1 MQSMTSF
8 DDYLRGILEQIL
20 ESNQIL
26 NDLQDK
32 LGDLDIIKKEISK
45 INGLITVVI
54 NKLKAS
60 DNSSDDFVSLLSAG
74 KYYLENYDFTR
85 EIETMSKLYSNDS
98 NRLKNIRY
106 TILDS
111 LQDKKLME
119 KIDTLSRKL

>member
-1 MQSMTSF
+1 MTSF

-32 LGDLDIIKKEISK
+32 LGDLEIIKKEISK

-74 KYYLENYDFTR
+74 KNYLENYDFTR

-111 LQDKKLME
+111 LRDKKLME
-119 KIDTLSRKL
+119 KIETLSRKL

>member
-1 MQSMTSF
+1 MTNF

-106 TILDS
+106 TILNS

-119 KIDTLSRKL
+119 KIETLSRKL

>member
-1 MQSMTSF
+1 MTSF

-26 NDLQDK
+26 KNLQDK
-32 LGDLDIIKKEISK
+32 QGDLEIIKKEISK

-111 LQDKKLME
+111 LRDKKLME

>member
-1 MQSMTSF
+1 MTSF

-32 LGDLDIIKKEISK
+32 LGDLEIIKKEISK

-111 LQDKKLME
+111 LRDKKLME
-119 KIDTLSRKL
+119 KIETISRKL

>member
-1 MQSMTSF
+1 MTSF
-8 DDYLRGILEQIL
+8 DDYLQGILEQIL

-54 NKLKAS
+54 NKLDVS

-119 KIDTLSRKL
+119 KIETLSRKL

>member
-1 MQSMTSF
+1 MTSF

-26 NDLQDK
+26 KNLQDK
-32 LGDLDIIKKEISK
+32 LGDLEIIKKEISK
-45 INGLITVVI
+45 INGLIIVVI
-54 NKLKAS
+54 NKLEAS

>member
-1 MQSMTSF
+1 MTSF

-32 LGDLDIIKKEISK
+32 LGDLEIIKKEISK

-54 NKLKAS
+54 NKLEAS

-74 KYYLENYDFTR
+74 KSYLENYDFTR

-111 LQDKKLME
+111 LRDKKLME
-119 KIDTLSRKL
+119 KIETISRKL

>member
-1 MQSMTSF
+1 MTSF

-32 LGDLDIIKKEISK
+32 LGDLEIIKKEISK

-54 NKLKAS
+54 NKLDVS

-74 KYYLENYDFTR
+74 KYYIENYDFTR

-119 KIDTLSRKL
+119 KIETISKKL

>member
-1 MQSMTSF
+1 MTSF

-26 NDLQDK
+26 KNLQDK
-32 LGDLDIIKKEISK
+32 LGDLEIIKKEISK

-74 KYYLENYDFTR
+74 KYYLENYDFIR

-119 KIDTLSRKL
+119 KIETLSRKL

>member
-1 MQSMTSF
+1 MTSF

-32 LGDLDIIKKEISK
+32 LGDLEIIKKEISK

-60 DNSSDDFVSLLSAG
+60 DNISDDFVSLLSAG
-74 KYYLENYDFTR
+74 KYYLENYDFIR

-106 TILDS
+106 TILNS
-111 LQDKKLME
+111 LRDKKLME
-119 KIDTLSRKL
+119 KIETISRKL

>member
-1 MQSMTSF
+1 MTSF

-26 NDLQDK
+26 KNLQDK
-32 LGDLDIIKKEISK
+32 LGDLEIIKKEISK

-54 NKLKAS
+54 NKLETT
-60 DNSSDDFVSLLSAG
+60 DNRSDDFVSLLSAG

-111 LQDKKLME
+111 LRDKKLME

>member
-26 NDLQDK
+26 KNLQDK

-54 NKLKAS
+54 NKLEAS

-119 KIDTLSRKL
+119 KIDTFSSKL

>member
-1 MQSMTSF
+1 MTSF

-26 NDLQDK
+26 KNLQDK
-32 LGDLDIIKKEISK
+32 LGDLEIIKKEISK

-54 NKLKAS
+54 NKLETS

-74 KYYLENYDFTR
+74 KNYLENYDFTR

>member
-1 MQSMTSF
+1 MTSF

-26 NDLQDK
+26 KNLQDK
-32 LGDLDIIKKEISK
+32 QGDLEIIKKEISK

-119 KIDTLSRKL
+119 KIETLSRKL

>member
-1 MQSMTSF
+1 MTSF

-32 LGDLDIIKKEISK
+32 LGDLEIIKKEISK

-54 NKLKAS
+54 NKLDVS

>member
-1 MQSMTSF
+1 MTSF
-8 DDYLRGILEQIL
+8 DDYLQGILEQIL

-32 LGDLDIIKKEISK
+32 LGDLEIIKKEISK

-54 NKLKAS
+54 NKLDVS

-85 EIETMSKLYSNDS
+85 EIETMSKLYSNDP

-111 LQDKKLME
+111 LRDKKLME
-119 KIDTLSRKL
+119 KIETISRKL

>member
-1 MQSMTSF
+1 MTSF

-26 NDLQDK
+26 KNLQDK
-32 LGDLDIIKKEISK
+32 LGDLEIIKKEISK

-54 NKLKAS
+54 NKLEAS

-111 LQDKKLME
+111 LRDKKLME

>member
-1 MQSMTSF
+1 MTSF

-32 LGDLDIIKKEISK
+32 LGDLEIIKKEISK

-54 NKLKAS
+54 NKLEAS

>member
-1 MQSMTSF
+1 MTSF

-60 DNSSDDFVSLLSAG
+60 DNSSDDFVSLLYAG
-74 KYYLENYDFTR
+74 KYYLENYDFIR

-119 KIDTLSRKL
+119 KIETLSRKL

>member
-1 MQSMTSF
+1 MTSF
-8 DDYLRGILEQIL
+8 DDYLQGILEQIL
-20 ESNQIL
+20 ESNHL
-26 NDLQDK
+26 LKNLQDK
-32 LGDLDIIKKEISK
+32 LGDLEIIKKEISK

-54 NKLKAS
+54 NKLEAS

-111 LQDKKLME
+111 LRDKKLME
-119 KIDTLSRKL
+119 KIETISRKL

>member
-1 MQSMTSF
+1 MTSF

-32 LGDLDIIKKEISK
+32 LGDLEIIKKEILK

-54 NKLKAS
+54 NKLEAS

>member
-1 MQSMTSF
+1 MTSF

-32 LGDLDIIKKEISK
+32 LGDLEIIKKEISK

-74 KYYLENYDFTR
+74 KHYLENYDFTR

-119 KIDTLSRKL
+119 KIETLSRKL

>member
-1 MQSMTSF
+1 MTSF

-20 ESNQIL
+20 ESHQIL
-26 NDLQDK
+26 NNLQDK
-32 LGDLDIIKKEISK
+32 LGDLEIIKKEISK

-54 NKLKAS
+54 NKLEAS

-74 KYYLENYDFTR
+74 KYYLENYDFIR

-119 KIDTLSRKL
+119 KIKTLSRKL

>member
-1 MQSMTSF
+1 MTSF

-20 ESNQIL
+20 ESHQIL
-26 NDLQDK
+26 NNLQDK
-32 LGDLDIIKKEISK
+32 LGDLEIIKKEISK

-74 KYYLENYDFTR
+74 KYYLENYDFIR

-119 KIDTLSRKL
+119 KIETLSKKL

>member
-1 MQSMTSF
+1 MTSF
-8 DDYLRGILEQIL
+8 DDYLQGILEQIL

-32 LGDLDIIKKEISK
+32 LGDLEIIKKEISK

-74 KYYLENYDFTR
+74 KNYLENYDFTR

-111 LQDKKLME
+111 LRDKKLME
-119 KIDTLSRKL
+119 KIETISRKL

>member
-1 MQSMTSF
+1 MTSF

-26 NDLQDK
+26 KNLQDK
-32 LGDLDIIKKEISK
+32 LGDLEIIKKEISK

-54 NKLKAS
+54 NKLTAS

-119 KIDTLSRKL
+119 KIETLSRKL

>member
-1 MQSMTSF
+1 MTSF
-8 DDYLRGILEQIL
+8 VDYLRGILEQIL

-26 NDLQDK
+26 KNLQDK
-32 LGDLDIIKKEISK
+32 LGDLEIIKKEISK

-54 NKLKAS
+54 NKLEAS

-119 KIDTLSRKL
+119 KIDILSRKL

>member
-1 MQSMTSF
+1 MTSF
-8 DDYLRGILEQIL
+8 DDYLQGILEQIL

-32 LGDLDIIKKEISK
+32 LGDLEIIKKEISK

-54 NKLKAS
+54 NKLDVS

-111 LQDKKLME
+111 LRDKKLME
-119 KIDTLSRKL
+119 KIETISRKL

>member
-1 MQSMTSF
+1 MTSF

-20 ESNQIL
+20 KSNQIL

-32 LGDLDIIKKEISK
+32 LGDLEIIKKEISK

-54 NKLKAS
+54 NKLEAS

-119 KIDTLSRKL
+119 KINTLSRKL

>member
-1 MQSMTSF
+1 MTSF

-20 ESNQIL
+20 ESNHIL
-26 NDLQDK
+26 NNLQDK
-32 LGDLDIIKKEISK
+32 LGDLEIIKKEISK

-54 NKLKAS
+54 NKLEAS

-111 LQDKKLME
+111 LRDKKLME
-119 KIDTLSRKL
+119 KIETISRKL

>member
-1 MQSMTSF
+1 MTSF

-26 NDLQDK
+26 NNLQDK
-32 LGDLDIIKKEISK
+32 LGDLEIIKKEISK

-54 NKLKAS
+54 NKLEAS

-74 KYYLENYDFTR
+74 KSYLENYDFTR

-111 LQDKKLME
+111 LRDKKLME
-119 KIDTLSRKL
+119 KIETISRKL

>member
-1 MQSMTSF
+1 MTSF

-32 LGDLDIIKKEISK
+32 LGDLEIIKKEISK

-54 NKLKAS
+54 NKLEAS

-111 LQDKKLME
+111 LRDKKLME
-119 KIDTLSRKL
+119 KIETISRKL

>member
-1 MQSMTSF
+1 MTSF

-20 ESNQIL
+20 ESHQIL
-26 NDLQDK
+26 NNLQDK
-32 LGDLDIIKKEISK
+32 LGDLEIIKKEISK
-45 INGLITVVI
+45 INGLIIVVI

-74 KYYLENYDFTR
+74 KHYLENYDFIR

-119 KIDTLSRKL
+119 KIETLSKKL

>member
-1 MQSMTSF
+1 MTSF

-26 NDLQDK
+26 NNLQDK
-32 LGDLDIIKKEISK
+32 LGDLEIIKKEISK

-54 NKLKAS
+54 NKLEAS

-119 KIDTLSRKL
+119 KIETISRKL

>member
-1 MQSMTSF
+1 MTSF

-26 NDLQDK
+26 KNLQDK
-32 LGDLDIIKKEISK
+32 LGDLEIIKKEISK

-119 KIDTLSRKL
+119 KIETLSRKL

>member
-1 MQSMTSF
+1 MTSF

-20 ESNQIL
+20 ESHQIL
-26 NDLQDK
+26 NNLQDK
-32 LGDLDIIKKEISK
+32 LGDLEIIKKEISK

-111 LQDKKLME
+111 LQDKKLIE

>member
-1 MQSMTSF
+1 MTNF

-26 NDLQDK
+26 NNLQDK